1 MGYWYPQTYT
11 SPSNAT
17 LSIAIYGWGTQRT
30 IEWAQNKD
38 VQSHLMGDKYIAFG
52 GTGED
57 GKFSEEVLGG
67 IRSAVR
73 QGLLNDYDGIAFD
86 IETIAPKLEGCFAD
100 CFQELQ
106 NLGFKVLVTVNHA
119 TRRSSDDHD
128 QLVRSFFTN
137 ENIDILAPQLY
148 SFGFERQNDFTIAA
162 SSTISWRDYSQAK
175 AKVVACVIHDHFYT
189 DAHSHFQDHGVTLH
203 GYIQWKPASSRS

>member
-1 MGYWYPQTYT
+1 MDANPSLQPTQLKIGQQLTVPIVSQHNDLAFPAQHMEYWYPQTYT

-38 VQSHLMGDKYIAFG
+38 VQGHLIGDKYIAFG
-52 GTGED
+52 GAGQD

-67 IRSAVR
+67 ICTAVR

-86 IETIAPKLEGCFAD
+86 IETIAPNLEGHFAD

-128 QLVRSFFTN
+128 QLVRSFFPIKT
-137 ENIDILAPQLY
+137 
-148 SFGFERQNDFTIAA
+148 
-162 SSTISWRDYSQAK
+162 
-175 AKVVACVIHDHFYT
+175 
-189 DAHSHFQDHGVTLH
+189 
-203 GYIQWKPASSRS
+203 